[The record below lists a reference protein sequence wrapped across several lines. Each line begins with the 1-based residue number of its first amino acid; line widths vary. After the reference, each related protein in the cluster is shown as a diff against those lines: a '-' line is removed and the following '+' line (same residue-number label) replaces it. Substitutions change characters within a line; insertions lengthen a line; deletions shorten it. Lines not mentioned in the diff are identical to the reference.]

1 MNLVGNIDKLQT
13 GSEAEFRRFYEAN
26 FAYFQSFALGFIK
39 SDEVCRD
46 LVQDV
51 FIAYWEKHADFSDSI
66 SLKVYFYRSIRN
78 KCLNE
83 LRKIKNT
90 DTEAEQEIQKLASED
105 YLLEAIIE
113 EEIAAS
119 VHQKIAGLPEQ
130 AQKILKLSLT
140 GKNNKEI
147 AELLEISVNT
157 VKTHKFKAYSVLRNQ
172 LRDLQFIL
180 QIISVG

>member
-1 MNLVGNIDKLQT
+1 MNLVGNIKKLQA
-13 GSEAEFRRFYEAN
+13 GSEAEFRRFYEIN
-26 FAYFQSFALGFIK
+26 FAYFQSFAFGFIK
-39 SDEVCRD
+39 SEEICRD

-83 LRKIKNT
+83 LRKLKT
-90 DTEAEQEIQKLASED
+90 TETEADNELLKLASDD

-119 VHQKIAGLPEQ
+119 VHQKIAELPEQ

-147 AELLEISVNT
+147 AEQLAISVNT
-157 VKTHKFKAYSVLRNQ
+157 VKTHKLKAYSVLRHQ
-172 LRDLQFIL
+172 LRDLQFVL

>member
-1 MNLVGNIDKLQT
+1 MNLTANISKLQS
-13 GSEAEFRRFYEAN
+13 GSEAEFRKFYESS
-26 FAYFQSFALGFIK
+26 FPYFQSFALGFVK
-39 SDEVCRD
+39 SEELCRD

-51 FIAYWEKHADFSDSI
+51 FIAYWERHQNFSDLI

-83 LRKIKNT
+83 LRKLKNT
-90 DTEAEQEIQKLASED
+90 DNSAEQELLKLESED

-113 EEIAAS
+113 EEVSAS
-119 VHQKIAGLPEQ
+119 IHQRIGELPEQ

-157 VKTHKFKAYSVLRNQ
+157 VKTHKLKAYSVLRTQ

-180 QIISVG
+180 QFIRLG

>member
-1 MNLVGNIDKLQT
+1 MELTANISKLQS
-13 GSEAEFRRFYEAN
+13 GSEAEFRRFYESS
-26 FAYFQSFALGFIK
+26 FAYFQAFALGFVK
-39 SDEVCRD
+39 SEELCRD

-51 FIAYWEKHADFSDSI
+51 FIAYWERHQNFSDLI

-83 LRKIKNT
+83 LRKLKNT
-90 DTEAEQEIQKLASED
+90 GEVAETDLLKWASED

-113 EEIAAS
+113 EEVAAS
-119 VHQKIAGLPEQ
+119 IHQKIGELPEQ
-130 AQKILKLSLT
+130 AQKILKFSLA

-157 VKTHKFKAYSVLRNQ
+157 VKTHKLKAYSVLRIQ
-172 LRDLQFIL
+172 LRDLQLMLQFIR
-180 QIISVG
+180 IG